1 MRRLPRSSSVVVL
14 STVKSPF
21 ARESWI
27 EGFAI
32 VGHVPPCA
40 KFLSVGQPV
49 KQSRKCLIR
58 NGYVLR
64 SSWSNVLVFS
74 RARLKRPSR
83 SAKICSCNNRAF
95 TKYSVIISNNK

>member
-1 MRRLPRSSSVVVL
+1 MRRLPRPSSVVVL

-21 ARESWI
+21 ARELFI

-32 VGHVPPCA
+32 IGQVPCCS

-49 KQSRKCLIR
+49 QQSRKCLIR

-74 RARLKRPSR
+74 TIRLRRTPRSSR
-83 SAKICSCNNRAF
+83 ICS
-95 TKYSVIISNNK
+95 